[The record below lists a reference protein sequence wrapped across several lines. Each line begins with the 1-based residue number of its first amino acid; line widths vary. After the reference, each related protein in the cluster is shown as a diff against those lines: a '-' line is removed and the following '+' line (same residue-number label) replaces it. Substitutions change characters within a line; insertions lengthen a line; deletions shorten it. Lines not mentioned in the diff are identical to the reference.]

1 MSWLSRKSMLLA
13 LSASALVWL
22 WRSRRCAMDEVIE
35 FPKSEAQLAAE
46 RMRAVERQIHRY
58 VPPGVRRSI
67 RCPYCNALNFH
78 EPGGL
83 FCCDTLRHAVVTVLV
98 ADRAL
103 AAAEAG
109 EKQIVH

>member
-1 MSWLSRKSMLLA
+1 MLKSIANIRASVRKKA
-13 LSASALVWL
+13 HCDVQP
-22 WRSRRCAMDEVIE
+22 MDEVIE

>member
-1 MSWLSRKSMLLA
+1 MNSIFLEADGFLS
-13 LSASALVWL
+13 
-22 WRSRRCAMDEVIE
+22 MDEVIE

-109 EKQIVH
+109 ENQIVH